1 MAAPTRATMVS
12 ETRLLTQDTD
22 TTVSTANTDA
32 QITQMLNLA
41 LMWLYENDEKRVKYA
56 TLIADWDST
65 VSEKNGDSTCIYPEI
80 LEVYLNVSG
89 TTQDAPLI
97 RMDWAELRARQSSGD
112 VAAGTPTHYAMLK
125 YGGAAVGSGLQNL
138 WKFALLPIPDADN
151 NVLRGSVR
159 DYPVQLSADAD
170 IVDLGDFEARECEVI
185 AAIMLNRLNGRADL
199 NENLMGL
206 LPKML
211 RDKLTTHESKAEVN
225 P

>member
-1 MAAPTRATMVS
+1 MAAPTRLTMVS

-22 TTVSTANTDA
+22 TTVSMANTDA

-65 VSEKNGDSTCIYPEI
+65 VTEKNGDSTCIYPEI
-80 LEVYLNVSG
+80 LEVYRNVTG
-89 TTQDAPLI
+89 TTQDFPLI
-97 RMDWAELRARQSSGD
+97 RMDWAELRARQTDTAPGS
-112 VAAGTPTHYAMLK
+112 PTHFAMLK

-138 WKFALLPIPDADN
+138 WKFALLPTPDEDN
-151 NVLRGSVR
+151 NVLRGAVR

-199 NENLMGL
+199 NENLMGF

-211 RDKLTTHESKAEVN
+211 RDKLTTHETRQETH